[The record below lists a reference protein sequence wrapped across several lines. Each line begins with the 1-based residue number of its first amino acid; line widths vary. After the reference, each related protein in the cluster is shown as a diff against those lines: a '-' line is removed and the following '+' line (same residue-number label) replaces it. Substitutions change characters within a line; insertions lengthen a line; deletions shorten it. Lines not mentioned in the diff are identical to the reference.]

1 VTDVTDVI
9 EAPAPA
15 PARTRRRIGP
25 WIAGAVLVVLAG
37 FVAVLATG
45 GDDRQVR
52 STLIG
57 LPAPGIAGETID
69 GTAYDLAEHRG
80 QYVVVNFFATWCV
93 PCIREHPQLV
103 EFEER
108 HRAEEDASVVSVVFD
123 SRPQQVRD
131 FFAEQ
136 GGEWPVVLDPDGRTA
151 LQYGVAGV
159 PESYLVAPDGT
170 VLIKIEGGVTADDLD
185 RLLRQVQGDDVDGDH
200 LSEEGEAS

>member
-1 VTDVTDVI
+1 MSAVDG
-9 EAPAPA
+9 
-15 PARTRRRIGP
+15 RRRIGP

-37 FVAVLATG
+37 LVGVLAVSG

-57 LPAPGIAGETID
+57 RTAPTIAGETID
-69 GTAYDLAEHRG
+69 GGSYDMTEHRG
-80 QYVVVNFFATWCV
+80 EFVLVNFFATWCV
-93 PCIREHPQLV
+93 PCIREHPELI

-108 HRAEEDASVVSVVFD
+108 HRASGDASVVSVVFD

-131 FFAEQ
+131 FFADN
-136 GGEWPVVLDPDGRTA
+136 GGEWPVVLDPDGRTS
-151 LQYGVAGV
+151 LEYGVAGV

-185 RLLRQVQGDDVDGDH
+185 RLLAQVQGEELEGDH
-200 LSEEGEAS
+200 LGGDEDEGEAS

>member
-1 VTDVTDVI
+1 VS
-9 EAPAPA
+9 
-15 PARTRRRIGP
+15 RHRIGP
-25 WIAGAVLVVLAG
+25 WVAGAVLVVLAG

-45 GDDRQVR
+45 GDDAKVR

-57 LPAPGIAGETID
+57 APAPDIRGETID
-69 GTAYDLAEHRG
+69 GGSYALSELRG
-80 QYVVVNFFATWCV
+80 KYVVVNFFATWCV

-108 HRAEEDASVVSVVFD
+108 HRAEGDASIVSVVFD
-123 SRPQQVRD
+123 SRPDQVRE
-131 FFAEQ
+131 FFARE

-159 PESYLVAPDGT
+159 PESYLLAPDGT
-170 VLIKIEGGVTADDLD
+170 VLVKIEGGVTADDLD
-185 RLLRQVQGDDVDGDH
+185 RLLRQVQGEDLDGEH